1 MNKSLLTKAAKT
13 LPNVEVDGVPQITK
27 QVTFIGEDAF
37 LEDTISGDKV
47 YIGRKPPPYTGPKA
61 KSLALDFS
69 NISKIN
75 APVSPVVST
84 HMKG

>member
-1 MNKSLLTKAAKT
+1 MNKRLLTKAVKA
-13 LPNVEVDGVPQITK
+13 LPNVEVGGIPQITK
-27 QVTFIGEDAF
+27 QVIFIGGDAF
-37 LEDTISGDKV
+37 LEDIISGDKV

-75 APVSPVVST
+75 APVART
-84 HMKG
+84 D